1 MYKQLVANGCSYS
14 ELYCTGSGHLDLAQ
28 RLNIPQATSLAIGG
42 SANSRIIR
50 TTLKHSYQTSAPTFY
65 VIGATFLS
73 RNEVPIL
80 LPGDEFEGAWT
91 NPQNQDFRDRWIPTW
106 KQKDTDLYVELK
118 LKVDMFS
125 ILDRLEDLQYRW
137 LSLIADL
144 RSRGHGCVIYQQAD
158 DLHLPYMEDPKLK
171 LFSSCQ
177 EIVGGYRWQAI
188 KWQYQQG
195 VPPAYHR
202 EDVPKEMTHPAAGQH
217 EKLNQWLTDYILANQ
232 LI

>member
-14 ELYCTGSGHLDLAQ
+14 ELYCVGGGHLDLSR
-28 RLNIPQATSLAIGG
+28 RLGIDVASSLAIGG

-50 TTLKHSYQTSAPTFY
+50 TTLKHSYQASVPTFY

-80 LPGDEFEGAWT
+80 LPANEFEGAWT

-106 KQKDTDLYVELK
+106 RQSDTDRYVELK
-118 LKVDMFS
+118 LKADMFS

-144 RSRGHGCVIYQQAD
+144 RSRGHGCVIYQQSD
-158 DLHLPYMEDPKLK
+158 NLHLDYMDNPRVS
-171 LFSSCQ
+171 LFSTQ
-177 EIVGGYRWQAI
+177 KEIVEGYRWRSIA
-188 KWQYQQG
+188 WQHQQG
-195 VPPAYHR
+195 VPPAYR
-202 EDVPKEMTHPAAGQH
+202 SDIPDEMKHPAAGQH
-217 EKLNQWLTDYILANQ
+217 RLVNEYLENYIRQNQ